1 MFLKSWVLYKWI
13 LRQDYTGT
21 FMKLLHPECSVRSA
35 NRNFFYPRFFFI
47 SFKISFKAETLGL
60 SAITIHTLFNVTHA
74 SIINFDF
81 SS

>member
-1 MFLKSWVLYKWI
+1 MLGSKRKQKLFLSTL
-13 LRQDYTGT
+13 
-21 FMKLLHPECSVRSA
+21 
-35 NRNFFYPRFFFI
+35 FFI